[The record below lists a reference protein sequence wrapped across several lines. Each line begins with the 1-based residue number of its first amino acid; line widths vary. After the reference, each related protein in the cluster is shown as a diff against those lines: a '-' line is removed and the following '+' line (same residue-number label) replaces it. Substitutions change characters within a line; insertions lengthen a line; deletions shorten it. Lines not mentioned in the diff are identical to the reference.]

1 MKIWFQ
7 NRRMKWKRSKKAHQ
21 DSKSSKDGESNKPQS
36 SPSSSCNKSCASV
49 SSPEYTE
56 RAPTP
61 VESTQEVRKIYQDGE
76 SLYRPY
82 VV

>member
-1 MKIWFQ
+1 
-7 NRRMKWKRSKKAHQ
+7 MKWKRSKKAHQ
-21 DSKSSKDGESNKPQS
+21 DAKSSKDGESSKPQS
-36 SPSSSCNKSCASV
+36 SPSSSYNKSSASV

-56 RAPTP
+56 RAATP
-61 VESTQEVRKIYQDGE
+61 VESSQEVRKINQEGE